1 MPLIEINGNHSR
13 MRWQRAYD
21 IPKVS
26 HLEHWRH
33 TVVISLNI
41 IFALIGFAVA
51 LVPGMVALH
60 MTSQD
65 ESGRTEPLETAASS
79 PAVQL
84 GSCPYCDEVLGWLV
98 PLPTPGVAT
107 G

>member
-1 MPLIEINGNHSR
+1 MMLTLTAGL
-13 MRWQRAYD
+13 Y
-21 IPKVS
+21 VG

-33 TVVISLNI
+33 EVVISLNL
-41 IFALIGFAVA
+41 IFALIGIAVA
-51 LVPGMVALH
+51 LVPGIVALH
-60 MTSQD
+60 MQSLD
-65 ESGRTEPLETAASS
+65 ERGRTEPLETATSS

-98 PLPTPGVAT
+98 PLPTPVAAT

>member
-1 MPLIEINGNHSR
+1 MPLIEINGNSSR
-13 MRWQRAYD
+13 MGGQRAYD
-21 IPKVS
+21 IPKVI
-26 HLEHWRH
+26 HREHWRH
-33 TVVISLNI
+33 TVVIPLNI
-41 IFALIGFAVA
+41 IFALIGISVAV
-51 LVPGMVALH
+51 VPGIVALH
-60 MTSQD
+60 MMSQD
-65 ESGRTEPLETAASS
+65 ERARTEPLETAASS